1 MTSPHIAHTV
11 EDVRRLAPVPGWYW
25 IRHEGMPP
33 SVPWF
38 PGHLV
43 MRLDGWD
50 EVLNTSIDVRRWDEV
65 QHESWDT
72 ALWSDEDMVGCEII
86 GPIPE
91 PGT

>member
-25 IRHEGMPP
+25 VRARSKASRLAWAAAHLLTFDLVPEPSDRLWCGMDH
-33 SVPWF
+33 SDV
-38 PGHLV
+38 
-43 MRLDGWD
+43 DGWGD
-50 EVLNTSIDVRRWDEV
+50 K
-65 QHESWDT
+65 
-72 ALWSDEDMVGCEII
+72 DMVGFEII